1 MYPRRH
7 SPRFG
12 LVFIFLIFCFV
23 AFAVRLVLIQVFN
36 SEFLAG
42 LAKKQHNHLIVLEP
56 KRGTIYDRNMRPLAI
71 NLPVYSMYA
80 NSKSMSEAE
89 KQRAVSILSEKFG
102 FDKKMLRNRLGRD
115 KYFVWIQ
122 RKMTE
127 EAYELIKAQKLKG
140 IEFVKES
147 KRYYPN
153 KSLGSHI
160 IGFAGIDNNG
170 LEGME
175 LQLDKYLK
183 GKEGMSQILR
193 DARQREL
200 LLEKN
205 YVAQQN
211 GFNVIL
217 TIDETIQYIAER
229 ALEAGFKK
237 HNAKGASIIVLN
249 PKTGEILALANQPT
263 YNLEEFSTVNP
274 ENKTNRALAFTYE
287 PGSVFKIV
295 AASAALEENAFKES
309 DMIFCENGSYK
320 VGNHYLKDHDP
331 LGTLSF
337 KEVIEQSSNIGT
349 TKIAQKLGPDVFY
362 QYAHKFRFGIKT
374 GIDMVGETN
383 GWLKKPT
390 EWSKTSI
397 GAIPIGQ
404 EVTVTAIQLAGAIA
418 AIANDGVY
426 MKPYIVKEI
435 RDDHDQVIES
445 FEPQVVDRVITPET
459 AKRVQA
465 ILQGV
470 VDNGTGKKAQI
481 PGITVAGK
489 TGTAQKVEGGLYSHS
504 KFYASF
510 LGFAPVD
517 DPQLAAIVIYDEP
530 HPAYYGGTV
539 SAPVFQEVISDS
551 LKYIS
556 TLQDDDQ

>member
-1 MYPRRH
+1 M
-7 SPRFG
+7 
-12 LVFIFLIFCFV
+12 

-556 TLQDDDQ
+556 TLQDDDQERDDYAIERSFIRDLRGAAW

>member
-1 MYPRRH
+1 M
-7 SPRFG
+7 
-12 LVFIFLIFCFV
+12 

-295 AASAALEENAFKES
+295 AASAALEDNAFKES

-556 TLQDDDQ
+556 TLQDDDQERDDYAIERSFIRDLRGAAW

>member
-1 MYPRRH
+1 M
-7 SPRFG
+7 
-12 LVFIFLIFCFV
+12 

>member
-1 MYPRRH
+1 M
-7 SPRFG
+7 
-12 LVFIFLIFCFV
+12 

-418 AIANDGVY
+418 AIANDGIY

>member
-418 AIANDGVY
+418 AIANDGIY